1 VTSPKRL
8 LSLLLLAT
16 ACASAPKPAAPPV
29 AVAVAAASVALKPAD
44 EARPSLGLV
53 VSAASPQKLAADL
66 DAFATSLQMPA
77 VLGQAALEKLV
88 STPLGGVTLTRE
100 QLGRLDAGQS
110 LGVAMLVGAPVEGVC
125 AAFSFTD
132 GAAAKKTVDELGPET
147 KKADGASVR
156 KLASGTEIWTALTGR
171 TLLTAGTRE
180 SLLAGGALALE
191 AQRAPREG
199 QVLVTLYP
207 QNLAKPQGV
216 PLANLVEMAANA
228 MNAKLEESAKAAKA
242 APPPKG
248 KKGAAKKGAAK
259 QEPELTPAMSKML
272 VAFFKAAAQP
282 VVEAQAVHFALKLDT
297 SDGFRLR
304 TEIVPLPGTPSAART
319 KTLPYALD
327 AKLPVTDD
335 RTTVIA
341 FGEAGSGMTSLI
353 DAFGNSGP
361 AGKAMA
367 QQMGKLMNEMIGG
380 GSCTVRRWAP
390 FENLCAIQ
398 LRPGVDPAQA
408 LASYAAALKG
418 TQAWQDEVLGKKKS
432 KVTIK
437 PSKDIIDVEV
447 SLTYP
452 DQKSREL
459 QRVMWG
465 GDTQKFSMQARDGRL
480 WLAQGAKPRE
490 LLRTAGEPGKG
501 TAPIFTS
508 VAART
513 KGAEALFF
521 MDLMALVSS
530 FSKTADDPSVKQLGA
545 MTGAVPG
552 LSELRAPLVFAL
564 WAGKTTAFDVQFPY
578 QSFANVATVVR
589 PFMGAMGGPPPP
601 APPK

>member
-1 VTSPKRL
+1 MTSPKRL

-16 ACASAPKPAAPPV
+16 ACASTPKPATPPV

-53 VSAASPQKLAADL
+53 LSAASPQKLAADL

-132 GAAAKKTVDELGPET
+132 AAAAKKTVDELGPET

-191 AQRAPREG
+191 AQQAPREG
-199 QVLVTLYP
+199 QVLLTLYP

-228 MNAKLEESAKAAKA
+228 MNAKLEETAKAKA
-242 APPPKG
+242 APPAKG

-272 VAFFKAAAQP
+272 VALFKVAAQP

-304 TEIVPLPGTPSAART
+304 TEIVPLPGTPSAGRT

-341 FGEAGSGMTSLI
+341 FGQAGSGMASLV
-353 DAFGNSGP
+353 DAFGSSGP
-361 AGKAMA
+361 AGKAVA
-367 QQMGKLMNEMIGG
+367 QQMGKLMNEVFAG

-398 LRPGVDPAQA
+398 LRPGVDPAHA
-408 LASYAAALKG
+408 LASYAAVLKG

-432 KVTIK
+432 KVTVK
-437 PSKDIIDVEV
+437 SSKDIIDVEV
-447 SLTYP
+447 SVTYP
-452 DQKSREL
+452 DKQSREL

-480 WLAQGAKPRE
+480 WLAQAPKPRE

-501 TAPIFTS
+501 TAPIFTA

-513 KGAEALFF
+513 KGAEALVFL
-521 MDLMALVSS
+521 DLMALVSS
-530 FSKTADDPSVKQLGA
+530 FSKAADDPSVKQLSA

-552 LSELRAPLVFAL
+552 LSELRAPLVFAM
-564 WAGKTTAFDVQFPY
+564 WAGKTTAFDMQFPY
-578 QSFANVATVVR
+578 QSFANVAMVVR
-589 PFMGAMGGPPPP
+589 PFMGAMGGPPP
-601 APPK
+601 APPR